1 MSVEVGSVKYKV
13 ELDDSKVDS
22 QASKTENKLI
32 SKFGDSAKKVG
43 AAALSASAAVA
54 TAATAAVAD
63 LTKQAVAA
71 YADFE
76 QLWGGID
83 KLFGTGGKSLEEYA
97 ASVGKTAAEATDE
110 YLALGDAAFTVGQNA
125 NEAFKTVGMSSNDY
139 MRSITGFS
147 AALINSL
154 GGDTKAA
161 ADMADVAM
169 RDIADN
175 ANTFGKYTVDE
186 ITGVYQA
193 LAKGQFQTLDNLN
206 LGYGGSKAGMQALI
220 DKANELG
227 AAQGENANLT
237 IDSFADIVEAIH
249 RVQENMSIAGTTERE
264 AAGTIS
270 GSIEMTKAAWEN
282 LMLAVASGNKD
293 WDMEGP
299 INDLITSLEALS
311 SNILPIVEGALIG
324 VSELIA
330 KMAPEIAA
338 KLPAMITDA
347 LPKLLDAGVQA
358 IKALSDGLLQSV
370 KSLMPTATSIVME
383 LAQMII
389 EMAPDIVQTG
399 IELIVQLAL
408 GLAEA
413 LPELIPTAVD
423 AVLTIVDTLLDNIDM
438 VVDAAIQLIIA
449 LADGLIQAL
458 PKLIEKAPE
467 IIIKLVEALVR
478 NFPKIVGAGTDL
490 VVKLIEGITKC
501 WGQVISTGA
510 DIITQVKSGFSSRIQ
525 EALNWGRDLISNFV
539 QGIRNKFSDV
549 KSALSDLGNLIAD
562 LIGFSEPEEGPLSN
576 FHTFAPDMM
585 DLYAKGIDDNIGV
598 VEDSVTDVA
607 KTIAGSFT
615 ADVGYNLPDIAG
627 YAADLSA
634 SMTASSA
641 TEIIVPLTVDG
652 REIAR
657 ASAWYMNE
665 QLAWEAR

>member
-1 MSVEVGSVKYKV
+1 MADVGVVKYKV
-13 ELDDSKVDS
+13 ELDDKDVGKQADRTQNTLTSKLGG
-22 QASKTENKLI
+22 A
-32 SKFGDSAKKVG
+32 AKSIG
-43 AAALSASAAVA
+43 AAALATSTAVA
-54 TAATAAVAD
+54 TAATAAVAS
-63 LTKQAVAA
+63 LTKQAVSA

-97 ASVGKTAAEATDE
+97 ASVGKTAEEATDE

-154 GGDTKAA
+154 GGNTKEA

-206 LGYGGSKAGMQALI
+206 LGYGGSKEGMQALI

-227 AAQGENANLT
+227 AAQGKNADLT

-330 KMAPEIAA
+330 KLAPEIAE
-338 KLPAMITDA
+338 KLPSMITEA
-347 LPKLLDAGVQA
+347 FPKLAEAGVQA
-358 IKALSDGLLQSV
+358 IKALSDGLLSSIQT
-370 KSLMPTATSIVME
+370 LMPTATQIVIE

-389 EMAPDIVQTG
+389 QMAPDIVQTG
-399 IELIVQLAL
+399 CDLIVQLAL
-408 GLAEA
+408 GLAQA
-413 LPELIPTAVD
+413 LPELIPMAVD

-438 VVDAAIQLIIA
+438 LIDAAIQLIIA

-510 DIITQVKSGFSSRIQ
+510 DIITQVKNGFSQ
-525 EALNWGRDLISNFV
+525 KVQDALNWGRDLVSNFV
-539 QGIRNKFSDV
+539 QGIRNKFGDV
-549 KSALSDLGNLIAD
+549 KAALSDLGNLIAD

-607 KTIAGSFT
+607 KTIAGTFT
-615 ADVGYNLPDIAG
+615 ADVGYNLPDISG

-634 SMTASSA
+634 SMTATGT
-641 TEIIVPLTVDG
+641 TEIIVPLTIDG

>member
-1 MSVEVGSVKYKV
+1 MNYWKHAPKELEMSVEVGSVKYKV
-13 ELDDSKVDS
+13 ELDDKDVGK
-22 QASKTENKLI
+22 QADKAQNTLT
-32 SKFGDSAKKVG
+32 SKFGSAAKSIG
-43 AAALSASAAVA
+43 AAALAASTAVA
-54 TAATAAVAD
+54 TAATAAVVD

-76 QLWGGID
+76 QLQGGVET
-83 KLFGTGGKSLEEYA
+83 LFKGSA
-97 ASVGKTAAEATDE
+97 D
-110 YLALGDAAFTVGQNA
+110 TVMQNA
-125 NEAFKTVGMSSNDY
+125 SKAFQTAGLSANEYMETVTS
-139 MRSITGFS
+139 FS
-147 AALINSL
+147 ASLLQSL
-154 GGDTKAA
+154 GGDTEKAA
-161 ADMADVAM
+161 EYADRALIDMS
-169 RDIADN
+169 DN
-175 ANTFGKYTVDE
+175 ANKMGTDMELIQNAYNGF
-186 ITGVYQA
+186 
-193 LAKGQFQTLDNLN
+193 AKSNFTMLDNLK
-206 LGYGGSKAGMQALI
+206 LGYGGTKEEMARLIEDASKMTDVQ
-220 DKANELG
+220 KELG
-227 AAQGENANLT
+227 ITVDASSMSFGNIVNA
-237 IDSFADIVEAIH
+237 ISVM
-249 RVQENMSIAGTTERE
+249 QESMGIAGTTAKE
-264 AAGTIS
+264 ASTTIS
-270 GSIEMTKAAWEN
+270 GSINMVKASWEN
-282 LMLAVASGNKD
+282 VVTAIASGD
-293 WDMEGP
+293 SEQLTQT
-299 INDLITSLEALS
+299 INDLVGSVETAAGDLLPVVETALTG
-311 SNILPIVEGALIG
+311 IADL
-324 VSELIA
+324 VSTLV
-330 KMAPEIAA
+330 PEIAE
-338 KLPAMITDA
+338 KLPGMITEA
-347 LPKLLDAGVQA
+347 LPGLLDAGVQA
-358 IKALSDGLLQSV
+358 IKALSDGLLSSV
-370 KSLMPTATSIVME
+370 QSLMPTATSIVME

-389 EMAPDIVQTG
+389 QMAPDIVQTG

-413 LPELIPTAVD
+413 LPELIPIAVD

-510 DIITQVKSGFSSRIQ
+510 DIITQVKSGFSSKIQ
-525 EALNWGRDLISNFV
+525 DALNWGRDLISNFV

-598 VEDSVTDVA
+598 VEDSVTNVA
-607 KTIAGSFT
+607 KTISGSFT

>member
-1 MSVEVGSVKYKV
+1 MNYWKHAPKEFEMSVEVGSVKYKV
-13 ELDDSKVDS
+13 ELDDKDVGK
-22 QASKTENKLI
+22 QADKAQNTLT
-32 SKFGDSAKKVG
+32 SKFGSAAKSIG

-76 QLWGGID
+76 QLQGGVET
-83 KLFGTGGKSLEEYA
+83 LFKGSA
-97 ASVGKTAAEATDE
+97 D
-110 YLALGDAAFTVGQNA
+110 TVMQNA
-125 NEAFKTVGMSSNDY
+125 SKAFQTAGLSANEYMETVTS
-139 MRSITGFS
+139 FS
-147 AALINSL
+147 ASLLQSL
-154 GGDTKAA
+154 GGDTEKAA
-161 ADMADVAM
+161 EYADRALIDMS
-169 RDIADN
+169 DN
-175 ANTFGKYTVDE
+175 ANKMGTDMELIQNAYNGF
-186 ITGVYQA
+186 
-193 LAKGQFQTLDNLN
+193 AKSNFTMLDNLK
-206 LGYGGSKAGMQALI
+206 LGYGGTKEEMARLIEDASKMTDVQ
-220 DKANELG
+220 KELG
-227 AAQGENANLT
+227 ITVDASSMSFGNIVNA
-237 IDSFADIVEAIH
+237 ISVM
-249 RVQENMSIAGTTERE
+249 QESMGIAGTTAKE
-264 AAGTIS
+264 ASTTIS
-270 GSIEMTKAAWEN
+270 GSINMVKASWEN
-282 LMLAVASGNKD
+282 VVTAIASGD
-293 WDMEGP
+293 SEQLTQT
-299 INDLITSLEALS
+299 INDLVGSVETAAGNLLPVVETALTG
-311 SNILPIVEGALIG
+311 IADL
-324 VSELIA
+324 VSTLV
-330 KMAPEIAA
+330 PEIAE

-347 LPKLLDAGVQA
+347 LPKLMDAGVQA
-358 IKALSDGLLQSV
+358 IKALSEGLLQSV

-389 EMAPDIVQTG
+389 QMAPDIVQTG

-510 DIITQVKSGFSSRIQ
+510 DIITQVKNGFSSRIQ
-525 EALNWGRDLISNFV
+525 DALNWGRDLISNFV

-562 LIGFSEPEEGPLSN
+562 LIGFSEPKEGVLSH
-576 FHTFAPDMM
+576 FHEFAPDMM